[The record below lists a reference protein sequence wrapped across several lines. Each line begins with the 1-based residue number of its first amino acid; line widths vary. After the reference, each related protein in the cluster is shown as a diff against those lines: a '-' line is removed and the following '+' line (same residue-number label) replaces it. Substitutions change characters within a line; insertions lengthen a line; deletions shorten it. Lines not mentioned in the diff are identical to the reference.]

1 MKKLFTLLTLLVFLG
16 GGKSWGQD
24 LSIGATAVTTSTFL
38 GEYSAEGIT
47 ISSTSSWSD
56 GYVALSNTPSAY
68 DAHYLQIAA
77 NKKIE
82 SVQFLISGNGN
93 NKSIQAPVFGW
104 ASTPSSSTADTYRIL
119 DAYTVAKSGYGNAH
133 WFEYD
138 FSASDV
144 KYLRIYRSTKYVS
157 STSPE
162 YTGGN
167 SALGS
172 GQTIQ
177 IYGIKIWLLD
187 AREPLTISFAG
198 EGGATS
204 VTEEGTLNTSL
215 SWLEDTSS
223 ESAKYTVSYKSSNEA
238 VATVNTTTGV
248 ITGVAEGAATIT
260 ATVSAAED
268 ATYKTTK
275 ASLSVNVY
283 NPANIY
289 TLSSASESISLE
301 KDNISGQPYLNVSAD
316 KWGSSGAI
324 TWDGLSGNFF
334 NINNTDRI
342 LTIKV
347 KGVTAFA
354 VREQNA
360 TAGRTY
366 GISVDGVEKKV
377 ITHGGTG
384 VESSG
389 IIETGSTDVVTITI
403 NGKGTG
409 STYPI
414 RILLYQETVDATV
427 GTYEWATFSNASK
440 ALDFTG
446 VIDVDAYLVT
456 GHSGTAIT
464 KTKLTG
470 TVPAN
475 TGLLLNGEA
484 NTYTIPVVASSSTD
498 VSANLLKA
506 GDGSSISA
514 ESGKTKYVLGV
525 ESEKATFLKI
535 VSTPATVPTGKA
547 YLEFNEKISAREFLD
562 IDIDGVSTGINMV
575 NGEGLKVNGSETYYD
590 LQGRRVLYPTKGLYI
605 VNGKKVV
612 IK

>member
-56 GYVALSNTPSAY
+56 GYVALGNTPSSY
-68 DAHYLQIAA
+68 DTHYLQIAA

-104 ASTPSSSTADTYRIL
+104 ASTPSSNTADTYRIL
-119 DAYTVAKSGYGNAH
+119 DAYSVAKSGYANAH

-138 FSASDV
+138 FSDSDV
-144 KYLRIYRSTKYVS
+144 KYLRIYRATKYVS

-162 YTGGN
+162 YTGGS

-223 ESAKYTVSYKSSNEA
+223 ESAKYTVSYKSSDEA

-248 ITGVAEGAATIT
+248 ITGVAEGSATIT

-283 NPANIY
+283 NPANVY

-316 KWGSSGAI
+316 KWQSSGDN

-334 NINNTDRI
+334 NLSNTERI

-360 TAGRTY
+360 TADRTY

-427 GTYEWATFSNASK
+427 GTYEWATFVSDK

-446 VIDVDAYLVT
+446 SDVKAYIVT
-456 GHSGTAIT
+456 GHSGSAIT
-464 KTKLTG
+464 KSDALT
-470 TVPAN
+470 TVAAN
-475 TGLLLNGEA
+475 TPLLLNASEG
-484 NTYTIPVVASSSTD
+484 TYVIPVAASGTD
-498 VSANLLKA
+498 YSATNLLKA
-506 GDGSSISA
+506 GNGSDISPLASQTAYVLSA
-514 ESGKTKYVLGV
+514 EDGAAKFVKVGSIK
-525 ESEKATFLKI
+525 
-535 VSTPATVPTGKA
+535 PAVPTGKA
-547 YLEFNEKISAREFLD
+547 YLLFNEEIAAREFLD
-562 IDIDGVSTGINMV
+562 IDIDGVSTGIKNM
-575 NGEGLKVNGSETYYD
+575 KVGSEDNVYYD